1 MIRYDTGDTGK
12 MRIYKDEKGRVHG
25 KFLEIYGRRGSLMY
39 NCQGEPLSIHVFMN
53 ILLNFEGVV
62 YQAKCIQWEKKKYE
76 LLINADREKLKIE
89 EVLAAYRKYLGEEA
103 QIQVTYV
110 EEIPVQSSGKF
121 MVCENRCPDYQ

>member
-1 MIRYDTGDTGK
+1 
-12 MRIYKDEKGRVHG
+12 
-25 KFLEIYGRRGSLMY
+25 MY

-89 EVLAAYRKYLGEEA
+89 EVLAAYRK
-103 QIQVTYV
+103 I
-110 EEIPVQSSGKF
+110 SG
-121 MVCENRCPDYQ
+121 RGSPDSGDICGRNSGAVIWKIYGM

>member
-1 MIRYDTGDTGK
+1 
-12 MRIYKDEKGRVHG
+12 
-25 KFLEIYGRRGSLMY
+25 MY

-89 EVLAAYRKYLGEEA
+89 EVLAAYRKYLGE
-103 QIQVTYV
+103 
-110 EEIPVQSSGKF
+110 IPVQSSGKF